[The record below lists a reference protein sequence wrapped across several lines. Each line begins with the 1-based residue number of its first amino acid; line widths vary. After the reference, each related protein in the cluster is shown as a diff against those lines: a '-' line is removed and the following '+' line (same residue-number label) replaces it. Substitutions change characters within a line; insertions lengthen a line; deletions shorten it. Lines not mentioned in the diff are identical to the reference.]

1 MSTILEQAV
10 RKRFLE
16 EQEEKKQR
24 EELIE
29 KALLDYVNGIVAFDK
44 LPHEAQLAIHYA
56 LGKALGKGE
65 FKEY

>member
-1 MSTILEQAV
+1 MNTILDQAV

-16 EQEEKKQR
+16 EQEEKRRK
-24 EELIE
+24 EELI
-29 KALLDYVNGIVAFDK
+29 KRSISDYVNGKVVFDE
-44 LPHEAQLAIHYA
+44 LPHEAQSAIYYA